1 VATALVAPTEHPKV
15 LAPAGLG
22 KLAICFSSLDDWKTL
37 VLMAGRL
44 ALPAN
49 AAVHVC
55 YKDLTTLH
63 AIGGT
68 FSSHEYRVPFE
79 SLARSLDAA
88 QALRDMGLNVEFT
101 DFPALRRESREKLW
115 SNREADLILM
125 TTAFSASNALCSQD
139 LASGAVRLLRK
150 PIFFL
155 RADQRSVSTQNQTGP
170 AVAAVSLS
178 ERSMPVVQ
186 HAAQYAETLGVSLTV
201 VHIVDSLHDFSRPD
215 NLMSLMCACET
226 LGKSVAQPGLR
237 TYPRLTYGTV
247 ADVLTKADFIGNA
260 SFVALGVDLSED
272 QSDAMESDALRDTI
286 VQNAPCP
293 VLLIP
298 TNQHYSIA

>member
-1 VATALVAPTEHPKV
+1 MATALIAPTEHPKV
-15 LAPAGLG
+15 LAPAGLT
-22 KLAICFSSLDDWKTL
+22 KLAICFSSLDDWKAL

-49 AAVHVC
+49 AAVRVC
-55 YKDLTTLH
+55 YKDLTIPCDRRKVQFEH
-63 AIGGT
+63 D
-68 FSSHEYRVPFE
+68 YRVPID
-79 SLARSLDAA
+79 SLPRSLDAA
-88 QALRDMGLNVEFT
+88 QALRDMGLNVELT
-101 DFPALRRESREKLW
+101 DFPALRRESRQKLS

-125 TTAFSASNALCSQD
+125 TTAFSASIALCSQD

-155 RADQRSVSTQNQTGP
+155 RADQRSASTQNQTGP

-260 SFVALGVDLSED
+260 SFVALGVDLSEG
-272 QSDAMESDALRDTI
+272 QSDAMESDALRDTV

-298 TNQHYSIA
+298 TNQHHSVA

>member
-1 VATALVAPTEHPKV
+1 MATALIAPTEHPEV
-15 LAPAGLG
+15 LASAGLT
-22 KLAICFSSLDDWKTL
+22 KLAICFSSLDDWNTL
-37 VLMAGRL
+37 VVMAGRL

-49 AAVHVC
+49 AAVDVC
-55 YKDLTTLH
+55 YKALLH

-68 FSSHEYRVPFE
+68 FSGHEYGVPFD
-79 SLARSLDAA
+79 SLPRSLDAA

-101 DFPALRRESREKLW
+101 SFPALRRESRKKLS

-125 TTAFSASNALCSQD
+125 TTAFSASIALCSQE
-139 LASGAVRLLRK
+139 LASGAVRLLRR

-155 RADQRSVSTQNQTGP
+155 RADQRSSSTQNQTGP

-226 LGKSVAQPGLR
+226 LGKSVAQAGLR

-260 SFVALGVDLSED
+260 SFVALGVDLSEG

-298 TNQHYSIA
+298 TN

>member
-1 VATALVAPTEHPKV
+1 MATALIAPTEHPKV
-15 LAPAGLG
+15 LAPAGLT

-55 YKDLTTLH
+55 YKDLTNPH
-63 AIGGT
+63 AIGGK
-68 FSSHEYRVPFE
+68 FSSHEYRVPIDSFP
-79 SLARSLDAA
+79 RSLDAA
-88 QALRDMGLNVEFT
+88 QALRDMGLNVELT
-101 DFPALRRESREKLW
+101 DFPALRRESRKKLS

-125 TTAFSASNALCSQD
+125 TTAFSASIALCSQD

-155 RADQRSVSTQNQTGP
+155 RADQRSASTQNQTGP

-186 HAAQYAETLGVSLTV
+186 HAAQYAETHGGLA
-201 VHIVDSLHDFSRPD
+201 HRRPHRR
-215 NLMSLMCACET
+215 
-226 LGKSVAQPGLR
+226 QP
-237 TYPRLTYGTV
+237 P
-247 ADVLTKADFIGNA
+247 
-260 SFVALGVDLSED
+260 
-272 QSDAMESDALRDTI
+272 
-286 VQNAPCP
+286 
-293 VLLIP
+293 
-298 TNQHYSIA
+298 